1 MPPKLP
7 GAQAPP
13 FFSILGLFM
22 DISSYTYLHS
32 PENMPNFQ
40 RLAMFHLRRIVSKIH
55 DFLKLSFEKLHIESA
70 AVLMLVLQQQHD
82 IDGQI

>member
-13 FFSILGLFM
+13 PSQA
-22 DISSYTYLHS
+22 YLWTSHHHS